1 MMNRQFEYT
10 EAMSGLRF
18 TDEQK
23 AAIAARAAQT
33 ARQQT
38 QPRRSRR
45 HIGRTAVIAACLVV
59 VLTATAGATG
69 VLQSAVEVLSPL
81 FGGSPAQTE
90 IIDQIG
96 YPIGASDTDNGVTVT
111 AEAVM
116 GDAYNAVVVY
126 TISRDD
132 GTALLPE
139 GTAGDMLLVHGNGTD
154 LNVLGG
160 THGGSHFVV
169 EDPASS
175 SIQLVDMLSSD
186 VPINDCT
193 ATGTFENI
201 YNDIINIGKIFRVEE
216 RAEEL
221 VAQLRER
228 EASVEAS
235 VAGLEPVRV
244 FYFDSD
250 TGGGVD
256 MSTVGDTGLQS
267 LMLEM
272 AGAENI
278 FSDVEGQFV
287 AVSWEDVVDRDP
299 EYIIVC
305 DYYGEGYAEEKIAE
319 LKANPATMDMDAV
332 VNDRFIVVPGM
343 AMFPSLECMDAVE
356 LIAAGLRPDEAA

>member
-1 MMNRQFEYT
+1 MKKIMAFALCLTLLLSAFTGGAMAEEEPVVIENMGRTTTYE
-10 EAMSGLRF
+10 EAPETAVALSYSIAEIMVALGLE
-18 TDEQK
+18 DK
-23 AAIAARAAQT
+23 IVAIAPSMYILDQVSEEYRET
-33 ARQQT
+33 VGSF
-38 QPRRSRR
+38 P
-45 HIGRTAVIAACLVV
+45 
-59 VLTATAGATG
+59 VLEGNYGVPTLETVLDTGAEF
-69 VLQSAVEVLSPL
+69 V
-81 FGGSPAQTE
+81 F
-90 IIDQIG
+90 
-96 YPIGASDTDNGVTVT
+96 
-111 AEAVM
+111 
-116 GDAYNAVVVY
+116 GDAYSFYASSVGTVEDFDAAGVKVY
-126 TISRDD
+126 AT
-132 GTALLPE
+132 E
-139 GTAGDMLLVHGNGTD
+139 GTY
-154 LNVLGG
+154 
-160 THGGSHFVV
+160 V
-169 EDPASS
+169 EDA
-175 SIQLVDMLSSD
+175 
-186 VPINDCT
+186 
-193 ATGTFENI
+193 TFENI

-228 EASVEAS
+228 EAAVEAS

-256 MSTVGDTGLQS
+256 MSTVGNTGLQS

-356 LIAAGLRPDEAA
+356 LIAAGLHPDEAA

>member
-1 MMNRQFEYT
+1 MKKIMAFALCLTLLLSAFAGGAVAEEEPVVIENMGRTTTYE
-10 EAMSGLRF
+10 EAPETAVALSYSIAEIMVALGLE
-18 TDEQK
+18 DK
-23 AAIAARAAQT
+23 IVAIAPSMYILDQVSEEYRET
-33 ARQQT
+33 VGSF
-38 QPRRSRR
+38 P
-45 HIGRTAVIAACLVV
+45 
-59 VLTATAGATG
+59 VLEGSYGVPTLETVLDTGAEF
-69 VLQSAVEVLSPL
+69 V
-81 FGGSPAQTE
+81 F
-90 IIDQIG
+90 
-96 YPIGASDTDNGVTVT
+96 
-111 AEAVM
+111 
-116 GDAYNAVVVY
+116 GDAYSFYANSV
-126 TISRDD
+126 
-132 GTALLPE
+132 GTVEDFEAAGVNIYATE
-139 GTAGDMLLVHGNGTD
+139 GTY
-154 LNVLGG
+154 
-160 THGGSHFVV
+160 V
-169 EDPASS
+169 EDA
-175 SIQLVDMLSSD
+175 
-186 VPINDCT
+186 
-193 ATGTFENI
+193 TFENI

-216 RAEEL
+216 RAGEL

-228 EASVEAS
+228 EAAVEAS

-305 DYYGEGYAEEKIAE
+305 DYYGEGYAEEKIVE

-356 LIAAGLRPDEAA
+356 LIAAGLHPDEAA

>member
-1 MMNRQFEYT
+1 M
-10 EAMSGLRF
+10 
-18 TDEQK
+18 
-23 AAIAARAAQT
+23 
-33 ARQQT
+33 
-38 QPRRSRR
+38 
-45 HIGRTAVIAACLVV
+45 
-59 VLTATAGATG
+59 
-69 VLQSAVEVLSPL
+69 
-81 FGGSPAQTE
+81 
-90 IIDQIG
+90 
-96 YPIGASDTDNGVTVT
+96 
-111 AEAVM
+111 
-116 GDAYNAVVVY
+116 
-126 TISRDD
+126 
-132 GTALLPE
+132 
-139 GTAGDMLLVHGNGTD
+139 
-154 LNVLGG
+154 
-160 THGGSHFVV
+160 
-169 EDPASS
+169 
-175 SIQLVDMLSSD
+175 
-186 VPINDCT
+186 
-193 ATGTFENI
+193 
-201 YNDIINIGKIFRVEE
+201 
-216 RAEEL
+216 
-221 VAQLRER
+221 
-228 EASVEAS
+228 EAS

-356 LIAAGLRPDEAA
+356 LIAAGLHPDEAA

>member
-1 MMNRQFEYT
+1 MKKIMAFALCLTLLLSAFAGGAVAEEDPVVIENMGRTTTYE
-10 EAMSGLRF
+10 EAPETAVALSYSIAEIMVALGLE
-18 TDEQK
+18 DK
-23 AAIAARAAQT
+23 IVAIAPSMYILDQVSEEYRET
-33 ARQQT
+33 VGSF
-38 QPRRSRR
+38 P
-45 HIGRTAVIAACLVV
+45 
-59 VLTATAGATG
+59 VLEGNYGVPTLETVLDTGAEF
-69 VLQSAVEVLSPL
+69 V
-81 FGGSPAQTE
+81 F
-90 IIDQIG
+90 
-96 YPIGASDTDNGVTVT
+96 
-111 AEAVM
+111 
-116 GDAYNAVVVY
+116 GDAYSFYANSV
-126 TISRDD
+126 
-132 GTALLPE
+132 GTVEDFEAAGVNIYATE
-139 GTAGDMLLVHGNGTD
+139 GTY
-154 LNVLGG
+154 
-160 THGGSHFVV
+160 V
-169 EDPASS
+169 EDA
-175 SIQLVDMLSSD
+175 
-186 VPINDCT
+186 
-193 ATGTFENI
+193 TFENI

-216 RAEEL
+216 RAGEL

-228 EASVEAS
+228 EAAVEAS

-356 LIAAGLRPDEAA
+356 LIAAGLHPDEAA

>member
-1 MMNRQFEYT
+1 MKKIMAFALCLSLLLSAFAGSAMAEDEPVIIENMGRTTTYE
-10 EAMSGLRF
+10 EAPETAVALSYSIAEIMVALGLE
-18 TDEQK
+18 DK
-23 AAIAARAAQT
+23 IVAIAPSMYILDQVSEEYRDT
-33 ARQQT
+33 VGSF
-38 QPRRSRR
+38 P
-45 HIGRTAVIAACLVV
+45 
-59 VLTATAGATG
+59 VLEGSYGVPTLETVLDTGAEF
-69 VLQSAVEVLSPL
+69 V
-81 FGGSPAQTE
+81 F
-90 IIDQIG
+90 
-96 YPIGASDTDNGVTVT
+96 
-111 AEAVM
+111 
-116 GDAYNAVVVY
+116 GDAYSFYASGV
-126 TISRDD
+126 
-132 GTALLPE
+132 GTAEDFDAAGVKVYATE
-139 GTAGDMLLVHGNGTD
+139 GTY
-154 LNVLGG
+154 
-160 THGGSHFVV
+160 V
-169 EDPASS
+169 EDA
-175 SIQLVDMLSSD
+175 
-186 VPINDCT
+186 
-193 ATGTFENI
+193 TFENI

-256 MSTVGDTGLQS
+256 MSTVGNTGLQS

-305 DYYGEGYAEEKIAE
+305 DYYGEGYADEKIAE

-332 VNDRFIVVPGM
+332 VNDRFIVVPGL

-356 LIAAGLRPDEAA
+356 LIAAGLHPDEAA

>member
-1 MMNRQFEYT
+1 MKKIMAFALCLTLLLSAFAGGAVAEEEPVVIENMGRTTTYD
-10 EAMSGLRF
+10 EAPETAVALSYSIAEIMVALGLE
-18 TDEQK
+18 DK
-23 AAIAARAAQT
+23 IVAIAPSMYILDQVSEEYRET
-33 ARQQT
+33 VGSF
-38 QPRRSRR
+38 P
-45 HIGRTAVIAACLVV
+45 
-59 VLTATAGATG
+59 VLEGNYGVPTLETVLDTGAEF
-69 VLQSAVEVLSPL
+69 V
-81 FGGSPAQTE
+81 F
-90 IIDQIG
+90 
-96 YPIGASDTDNGVTVT
+96 
-111 AEAVM
+111 
-116 GDAYNAVVVY
+116 GDAYSFYASSVGTVEDFDAAGVKVY
-126 TISRDD
+126 AT
-132 GTALLPE
+132 E
-139 GTAGDMLLVHGNGTD
+139 GTY
-154 LNVLGG
+154 
-160 THGGSHFVV
+160 V
-169 EDPASS
+169 EDA
-175 SIQLVDMLSSD
+175 
-186 VPINDCT
+186 
-193 ATGTFENI
+193 TFENI

-216 RAEEL
+216 RAGEL

-228 EASVEAS
+228 EAAVEAS

-356 LIAAGLRPDEAA
+356 LIAAGLHPDEAA

>member
-1 MMNRQFEYT
+1 MKKIMAFALFLSLLLSAFAGSAMAEDEPVIIENMGRTTTYE
-10 EAMSGLRF
+10 EAPETAVALSYSIAEIMVALGLE
-18 TDEQK
+18 DK
-23 AAIAARAAQT
+23 IVAIAPSMYILDQVSEEYRDT
-33 ARQQT
+33 VGSF
-38 QPRRSRR
+38 P
-45 HIGRTAVIAACLVV
+45 
-59 VLTATAGATG
+59 VLEGSYGVPTLETVLDTGAEF
-69 VLQSAVEVLSPL
+69 V
-81 FGGSPAQTE
+81 F
-90 IIDQIG
+90 
-96 YPIGASDTDNGVTVT
+96 
-111 AEAVM
+111 
-116 GDAYNAVVVY
+116 GDAYSFYASGV
-126 TISRDD
+126 
-132 GTALLPE
+132 GTAEDFEAAGVNIYATE
-139 GTAGDMLLVHGNGTD
+139 GTY
-154 LNVLGG
+154 
-160 THGGSHFVV
+160 V
-169 EDPASS
+169 EDA
-175 SIQLVDMLSSD
+175 
-186 VPINDCT
+186 
-193 ATGTFENI
+193 TFENI

-256 MSTVGDTGLQS
+256 MSTVGNTGLQS

-305 DYYGEGYAEEKIAE
+305 DYYGEGYADEKIAE

-332 VNDRFIVVPGM
+332 VNDRFIVVPGL

-356 LIAAGLRPDEAA
+356 LIAAGLHPDEAA

>member
-1 MMNRQFEYT
+1 MKKIMAFALCLTLLLSAFAGGAVAEEDPVVIENMGRTTTYE
-10 EAMSGLRF
+10 EAPETAVALSYSIAEIMVALGLE
-18 TDEQK
+18 DK
-23 AAIAARAAQT
+23 IVAIAPSMYILDQVSEEYRET
-33 ARQQT
+33 VGSF
-38 QPRRSRR
+38 P
-45 HIGRTAVIAACLVV
+45 
-59 VLTATAGATG
+59 VLEGSYGVPTLETVLDTGAEF
-69 VLQSAVEVLSPL
+69 V
-81 FGGSPAQTE
+81 F
-90 IIDQIG
+90 
-96 YPIGASDTDNGVTVT
+96 
-111 AEAVM
+111 
-116 GDAYNAVVVY
+116 GDAYSFYASGV
-126 TISRDD
+126 
-132 GTALLPE
+132 GTAEDFEAAGVNIYATE
-139 GTAGDMLLVHGNGTD
+139 GTY
-154 LNVLGG
+154 
-160 THGGSHFVV
+160 V
-169 EDPASS
+169 EDA
-175 SIQLVDMLSSD
+175 
-186 VPINDCT
+186 
-193 ATGTFENI
+193 TFENI
-201 YNDIINIGKIFRVEE
+201 CNDIINIGKIFRVEE

-256 MSTVGDTGLQS
+256 MSTVGNTGLQS

-305 DYYGEGYAEEKIAE
+305 DYYGEGYADEKIAE

-332 VNDRFIVVPGM
+332 VNDRFIVVPGL

-356 LIAAGLRPDEAA
+356 LIAAGLHPDEAA

>member
-1 MMNRQFEYT
+1 MKKIMAFALCLSLLLSAFAGSAMAEDEPVVIENMGRTTTYE
-10 EAMSGLRF
+10 EAPETAVALSYSIAEIMVALGLE
-18 TDEQK
+18 DK
-23 AAIAARAAQT
+23 IVAIAPSMYILDQVSEEYRET
-33 ARQQT
+33 VGSF
-38 QPRRSRR
+38 P
-45 HIGRTAVIAACLVV
+45 
-59 VLTATAGATG
+59 VLEGNYGVPTLETVLDTGAEF
-69 VLQSAVEVLSPL
+69 V
-81 FGGSPAQTE
+81 F
-90 IIDQIG
+90 
-96 YPIGASDTDNGVTVT
+96 
-111 AEAVM
+111 
-116 GDAYNAVVVY
+116 GDAYSFYASAV
-126 TISRDD
+126 
-132 GTALLPE
+132 GTVEDFEAAGVNIYATE
-139 GTAGDMLLVHGNGTD
+139 GTY
-154 LNVLGG
+154 
-160 THGGSHFVV
+160 V
-169 EDPASS
+169 EDA
-175 SIQLVDMLSSD
+175 
-186 VPINDCT
+186 
-193 ATGTFENI
+193 TFENI

-256 MSTVGDTGLQS
+256 MSTVGNTGLQS

-305 DYYGEGYAEEKIAE
+305 DYYGEGYADEKIAE

-332 VNDRFIVVPGM
+332 VNDRFIVVPGL

-356 LIAAGLRPDEAA
+356 LIAAGLHPDEAA

>member
-1 MMNRQFEYT
+1 MKKIMAFALCLTLLLSAFAGGAMAEEEPVVIENMGRTTTYE
-10 EAMSGLRF
+10 EAPETAVALSYSIAEIMVALGLE
-18 TDEQK
+18 DK
-23 AAIAARAAQT
+23 IVAIAPSMYILDQVSEEYRET
-33 ARQQT
+33 VGSF
-38 QPRRSRR
+38 P
-45 HIGRTAVIAACLVV
+45 
-59 VLTATAGATG
+59 VLEGNYGVPTLETVLDTGAEF
-69 VLQSAVEVLSPL
+69 V
-81 FGGSPAQTE
+81 F
-90 IIDQIG
+90 
-96 YPIGASDTDNGVTVT
+96 
-111 AEAVM
+111 
-116 GDAYNAVVVY
+116 GDAYSFYASGV
-126 TISRDD
+126 
-132 GTALLPE
+132 GTAEDFEAAGVNIYATE
-139 GTAGDMLLVHGNGTD
+139 GTY
-154 LNVLGG
+154 
-160 THGGSHFVV
+160 V
-169 EDPASS
+169 EDA
-175 SIQLVDMLSSD
+175 
-186 VPINDCT
+186 
-193 ATGTFENI
+193 TFENI
-201 YNDIINIGKIFRVEE
+201 YNDIINIGKIFRVEA

-256 MSTVGDTGLQS
+256 MSTVGNTGLQS

-305 DYYGEGYAEEKIAE
+305 DYYGEGYADEKIAE

-332 VNDRFIVVPGM
+332 VNDRFIVVPGL

-356 LIAAGLRPDEAA
+356 LIAAGLHPDEAA

>member
-1 MMNRQFEYT
+1 MKKIMAFALCLTLLLSAFAGGAVAEEDPVVIENMGRTTTYE
-10 EAMSGLRF
+10 EAPETAVALSYSIAEIMVALGLE
-18 TDEQK
+18 DK
-23 AAIAARAAQT
+23 IVAIAPSMYILDQVSEEYRET
-33 ARQQT
+33 VGSF
-38 QPRRSRR
+38 P
-45 HIGRTAVIAACLVV
+45 
-59 VLTATAGATG
+59 VLEGNYGVPTLETVLDTGAEF
-69 VLQSAVEVLSPL
+69 V
-81 FGGSPAQTE
+81 F
-90 IIDQIG
+90 
-96 YPIGASDTDNGVTVT
+96 
-111 AEAVM
+111 
-116 GDAYNAVVVY
+116 GDAYSFYASAV
-126 TISRDD
+126 
-132 GTALLPE
+132 GTVEDFEAAGVNIYATE
-139 GTAGDMLLVHGNGTD
+139 GTY
-154 LNVLGG
+154 
-160 THGGSHFVV
+160 V
-169 EDPASS
+169 EDA
-175 SIQLVDMLSSD
+175 
-186 VPINDCT
+186 
-193 ATGTFENI
+193 TFENI

-228 EASVEAS
+228 EAAVEVS

-305 DYYGEGYAEEKIAE
+305 DYYGEGYADEKIAE

-332 VNDRFIVVPGM
+332 VNDRFIVVPGL

-356 LIAAGLRPDEAA
+356 LIAAGLHPDEAA

>member
-1 MMNRQFEYT
+1 MKKIMAFALCLTLLLSAFAGSAMAEGEPVVIENMGRTTTYE
-10 EAMSGLRF
+10 EAPEMAVALSYSIAEIMVALGLE
-18 TDEQK
+18 DK
-23 AAIAARAAQT
+23 IVAIAPSMYILDQVSEEYRET
-33 ARQQT
+33 VGSF
-38 QPRRSRR
+38 P
-45 HIGRTAVIAACLVV
+45 
-59 VLTATAGATG
+59 VLEGNYGVPTLETVLDTGAEF
-69 VLQSAVEVLSPL
+69 V
-81 FGGSPAQTE
+81 F
-90 IIDQIG
+90 
-96 YPIGASDTDNGVTVT
+96 
-111 AEAVM
+111 
-116 GDAYNAVVVY
+116 GDAYSFYASGV
-126 TISRDD
+126 
-132 GTALLPE
+132 GTAEDFEAAGVNIYATE
-139 GTAGDMLLVHGNGTD
+139 GTY
-154 LNVLGG
+154 
-160 THGGSHFVV
+160 V
-169 EDPASS
+169 EDA
-175 SIQLVDMLSSD
+175 
-186 VPINDCT
+186 
-193 ATGTFENI
+193 TFENI

-216 RAEEL
+216 RAGEL

-228 EASVEAS
+228 EAAVEAS

-356 LIAAGLRPDEAA
+356 LIAAGLHPDEAA

>member
-1 MMNRQFEYT
+1 MKKIMAFALCLTLLLSAFAGGAMAEEEPVVIENMGRTTTYE
-10 EAMSGLRF
+10 EAPETAVALSYSIAEIMVALGLE
-18 TDEQK
+18 DK
-23 AAIAARAAQT
+23 IVAIAPSMYILDQVSEEYRET
-33 ARQQT
+33 VGSF
-38 QPRRSRR
+38 P
-45 HIGRTAVIAACLVV
+45 
-59 VLTATAGATG
+59 VLEGSYGVPTLETVLDTGAEF
-69 VLQSAVEVLSPL
+69 V
-81 FGGSPAQTE
+81 F
-90 IIDQIG
+90 
-96 YPIGASDTDNGVTVT
+96 
-111 AEAVM
+111 
-116 GDAYNAVVVY
+116 GDAYSFYASGV
-126 TISRDD
+126 
-132 GTALLPE
+132 GTAEDFDAAGVKVYATE
-139 GTAGDMLLVHGNGTD
+139 GTY
-154 LNVLGG
+154 
-160 THGGSHFVV
+160 V
-169 EDPASS
+169 EDA
-175 SIQLVDMLSSD
+175 
-186 VPINDCT
+186 
-193 ATGTFENI
+193 TFENI

-228 EASVEAS
+228 EAAVEAS

-356 LIAAGLRPDEAA
+356 LIAAGLHPDEAA

>member
-1 MMNRQFEYT
+1 MKKIMAFALCLTLLLSAFAGGAVAEEEPVVIENMGRTTTYE
-10 EAMSGLRF
+10 EAPETAVALSYSIAEIMVALGLE
-18 TDEQK
+18 DK
-23 AAIAARAAQT
+23 IVAIAPSMYILDQVSEEYRKT
-33 ARQQT
+33 VGSF
-38 QPRRSRR
+38 P
-45 HIGRTAVIAACLVV
+45 
-59 VLTATAGATG
+59 VLEGSYGVPTLETVLDTGAEF
-69 VLQSAVEVLSPL
+69 V
-81 FGGSPAQTE
+81 F
-90 IIDQIG
+90 
-96 YPIGASDTDNGVTVT
+96 
-111 AEAVM
+111 
-116 GDAYNAVVVY
+116 GDAYSFYANSV
-126 TISRDD
+126 
-132 GTALLPE
+132 GTVEDFEAAGVNIYATE
-139 GTAGDMLLVHGNGTD
+139 GTY
-154 LNVLGG
+154 
-160 THGGSHFVV
+160 V
-169 EDPASS
+169 EDA
-175 SIQLVDMLSSD
+175 
-186 VPINDCT
+186 
-193 ATGTFENI
+193 TFENI

-216 RAEEL
+216 RAGEL

-228 EASVEAS
+228 EAAVEAS

-356 LIAAGLRPDEAA
+356 LIAAGLHPDEAA

>member
-1 MMNRQFEYT
+1 MKKIMAFALCLTLLLSAFAGGAMAEEEPVVIENMGRTTTYE
-10 EAMSGLRF
+10 EAPETAVALSYSIAEIMVALGLE
-18 TDEQK
+18 DK
-23 AAIAARAAQT
+23 IVAIAPSMYILDQVSEEYRET
-33 ARQQT
+33 VGSF
-38 QPRRSRR
+38 P
-45 HIGRTAVIAACLVV
+45 
-59 VLTATAGATG
+59 VLEGNYGVPTLETVLDTGAEF
-69 VLQSAVEVLSPL
+69 V
-81 FGGSPAQTE
+81 F
-90 IIDQIG
+90 
-96 YPIGASDTDNGVTVT
+96 
-111 AEAVM
+111 
-116 GDAYNAVVVY
+116 GDAYSFYASSVGTVEDFDAAGVKVY
-126 TISRDD
+126 AT
-132 GTALLPE
+132 E
-139 GTAGDMLLVHGNGTD
+139 GTY
-154 LNVLGG
+154 
-160 THGGSHFVV
+160 V
-169 EDPASS
+169 EDA
-175 SIQLVDMLSSD
+175 
-186 VPINDCT
+186 
-193 ATGTFENI
+193 TFENI

-256 MSTVGDTGLQS
+256 MSTVGNTGLQS

-278 FSDVEGQFV
+278 FGDVAGQFV

-305 DYYGEGYAEEKIAE
+305 DYYGEDYADEKIAE

-332 VNDRFIVVPGM
+332 VNDRFIVVPGL

-356 LIAAGLRPDEAA
+356 LIAAGLHPDEAA

>member
-1 MMNRQFEYT
+1 MKKIMAFALCLMLLLSAFAGGAVAEEDPVVIENMGRTTTYE
-10 EAMSGLRF
+10 EAPETAVALSYSIAEIMVALGLE
-18 TDEQK
+18 DK
-23 AAIAARAAQT
+23 IVAIAPSMYILDQVSEEYRET
-33 ARQQT
+33 VGSF
-38 QPRRSRR
+38 P
-45 HIGRTAVIAACLVV
+45 
-59 VLTATAGATG
+59 VLEGNYGVPTLETVLDTGAEF
-69 VLQSAVEVLSPL
+69 V
-81 FGGSPAQTE
+81 F
-90 IIDQIG
+90 
-96 YPIGASDTDNGVTVT
+96 
-111 AEAVM
+111 
-116 GDAYNAVVVY
+116 GDAYSFYASAV
-126 TISRDD
+126 
-132 GTALLPE
+132 GTVEDFEAAGVNIYATE
-139 GTAGDMLLVHGNGTD
+139 GTY
-154 LNVLGG
+154 
-160 THGGSHFVV
+160 V
-169 EDPASS
+169 EDA
-175 SIQLVDMLSSD
+175 
-186 VPINDCT
+186 
-193 ATGTFENI
+193 TFENI

-228 EASVEAS
+228 EAAVEAS

-356 LIAAGLRPDEAA
+356 LIAAGLHPDEAA

>member
-1 MMNRQFEYT
+1 MKKIMAFALCLTLLLSAFAGGAMAEEEPVVIENMGRTTTYE
-10 EAMSGLRF
+10 EAPETAVALSYSIAEIMVALGLE
-18 TDEQK
+18 DK
-23 AAIAARAAQT
+23 IVAIAPSMYILDQVSEEYRET
-33 ARQQT
+33 VGSF
-38 QPRRSRR
+38 P
-45 HIGRTAVIAACLVV
+45 
-59 VLTATAGATG
+59 VLEGSYGVPTLETVLDTGAEF
-69 VLQSAVEVLSPL
+69 V
-81 FGGSPAQTE
+81 F
-90 IIDQIG
+90 
-96 YPIGASDTDNGVTVT
+96 
-111 AEAVM
+111 
-116 GDAYNAVVVY
+116 GDAYSFYASGV
-126 TISRDD
+126 
-132 GTALLPE
+132 GTAEDFEAAGVNIYATE
-139 GTAGDMLLVHGNGTD
+139 GTY
-154 LNVLGG
+154 
-160 THGGSHFVV
+160 V
-169 EDPASS
+169 EDA
-175 SIQLVDMLSSD
+175 
-186 VPINDCT
+186 
-193 ATGTFENI
+193 TFENI

-332 VNDRFIVVPGM
+332 VNDRFIVVPGL

-356 LIAAGLRPDEAA
+356 LIAAGLHPDEAA